1 MAEGKGSE
9 VGPPSSAIDVGPPL
23 MEIDGV
29 TGDDTN
35 KGSEEEED
43 KSEHSTLS
51 EEEGREDDSKL
62 SVESSE
68 ELIAEAGRI

>member
-1 MAEGKGSE
+1 MEE
-9 VGPPSSAIDVGPPL
+9 VGSPSSAIDVGPPST
-23 MEIDGV
+23 EIDEV

-51 EEEGREDDSKL
+51 EEEGREDGSKL
-62 SVESSE
+62 SAESSE
-68 ELIAEAGRI
+68 ELIAKDGRI